1 MIQKYI
7 NSLYGKTYKILPIYE
22 EKNEDVKIYAKSLAI
37 EMLGATS
44 TFPSLKMEKY
54 YIELINI
61 INFFANNDCDHFTC
75 RKQIFRCRDLLNK
88 LSFDMPEDSDEE
100 V

>member
-22 EKNEDVKIYAKSLAI
+22 EKPEDIKIYAHGLAV

-44 TFPSLKMEKY
+44 TFPALQEEKY
-54 YIELINI
+54 YIDIINI

-88 LSFDMPEDSDEE
+88 LSLELTESNKE